1 MFIIMDVVFH
11 EDFMYFSSDSKLLE
25 EYHKEIQTID
35 YDNNISMKGKELLNN
50 EVSELDISGETLEPS
65 SINHPE
71 VEEVI
76 EEEIN
81 NKTYPSSPSEQ
92 IRFDNNSTNK
102 PHQSLSNEGLL
113 NLEHESSMKRLP
125 HHHNRGVP
133 KTIYEP

>member
-50 EVSELDISGETLEPS
+50 EVSELDISGATLEPS

-76 EEEIN
+76 EEERN
-81 NKTYPSSPSEQ
+81 NKTYPSSPSE
-92 IRFDNNSTNK
+92 
-102 PHQSLSNEGLL
+102 
-113 NLEHESSMKRLP
+113 
-125 HHHNRGVP
+125 
-133 KTIYEP
+133 